1 MSTKS
6 AIQVC
11 IKVRPCE
18 PELPTLWQVK
28 DKRAIQPLDSQA
40 DPCVFDY
47 VYDQGSNNQEVFD
60 GMAKHIVEAC
70 VRGFNGTIFAY
81 GQTSSGKTYTM
92 MGDQQNPGVM
102 VLAAKEIFNQITNHS
117 DRDFLLRV
125 GYIEIYNEK
134 IYDLLNKKNQD
145 LKIFESNG
153 MVNVNCEEC
162 IITSEDD
169 LLQFLCL
176 GNKERTVG
184 ETNMNERSSRSHAI
198 FRIIIESRK
207 ADRSDDDAVIQSILN
222 LVDLAGSERADQ
234 TGARGARLKEGS
246 HINKS
251 LHFLSNVIKS
261 LAENEDNK
269 YVSYRDSKL
278 TRILQASLGGNA
290 FTSIICTIRPSIM
303 EESQSTLNFAM
314 RAKKIHL
321 KPQLNE
327 IVSDATMMKRLEREI
342 KLLKDR
348 LAEEQ
353 AKNESQIKVRL
364 LEQRIKTDTLKI
376 ITSNTITD
384 RNKNRRRTWCPA
396 SSNLEETSTGSQEIP
411 VAIGSNKPHAS
422 IKHSNLPKPSF
433 YPTTNRPTQR
443 ALAGSKTINI
453 MKSLEVEGETMSVE
467 PNFEQATHQ
476 LTADH
481 SRMRTITLTPT
492 LAQMGAKGRELL
504 ERKLVELEAFTKI
517 EQQINTEWDE
527 LNEKLSTATA
537 RVDELQ
543 TERQNLLQRSEDLQ
557 AQVDD
562 LRKSKEEADKKIASY
577 EEQLKTLK
585 ATAERLD
592 MENRAAV
599 ELEFEF
605 TSHKSKSKLR
615 ENELL
620 TALSEKDSTI
630 ENLQKSLNDLSSEV
644 LRNSKDDHMRSICP
658 ALETSC
664 ELICRKCVD
673 LERLL
678 EEYNNKPNDKN
689 GAVAIDCECEQLR
702 ADIANTRAQ
711 LEGVQN
717 AYKQIT
723 SDVAEKTELCDRLS
737 RNVISAEE
745 AKFTLQGKCDDLEQ
759 AQLRHEELIKIMQ
772 DEYDKIQQKYNAL
785 QHDYEILER
794 TASSTEEEHKMLQ
807 TENESLQRE
816 ISTLKQC
823 VEEMQLKL
831 LETTVSDVHEALVQ
845 QLKTSNEEL
854 MANLANMETKY
865 CDLQG
870 EYDDLSNQLVDSV
883 QDGDSLREQFTALQE
898 TLKKTPLET
907 DRLHAHIEQLEKE
920 VNEKNQLLEA
930 TESTINEMREQ
941 MTNLQSELL
950 EKSVI
955 VNKVEDYQ
963 RQIESLEK
971 QHAEMTMVCEE
982 LQEKVKETT
991 INDSLS
997 KSTTTMIAPD
1007 IDFEQ
1012 EQEIGILKERLAQLN
1027 GELKQ
1032 LQTEIKKQL
1041 IVVQQKDELIET
1053 MQLEMQE
1060 LNERCLS
1067 MDVQIVELRSNVQQQ
1082 QQLLDLQATKLAAD
1096 ANRIDQL
1103 QESNAKLTERS
1114 IKAEETLEERLN
1126 LAADIDSSKAEY
1138 EKHLQHLQLTLD
1150 TARVEFAKQE
1160 KINKDE
1166 LDNANLEFLQK
1177 IEVSESRYRE
1187 NLHKYNTE
1195 WEDRLQKLNS
1205 EGEAKLLA
1213 VNAEIAAERE
1223 QFIQEKHE
1231 LESLYDESKKTI
1243 VELQDKLS
1251 FMVEDNEKV
1260 KAYAD
1265 FEILSNEKLTNL
1277 HEKYERQLKD
1287 FEQLKLNLDSLE
1299 LEKNALQAVVD
1310 DNKQIIQRLSQ
1321 ELESE
1326 QNVRQIET
1334 SKLNRELENAIE
1346 ANSKAKSEYSE
1357 QLETYTEKISDLQ
1370 EELRQAN
1377 LMASDIEKL
1386 NLERQ
1391 QIQEVLA
1398 KTKEHNMF
1406 LEKKADELES
1416 ALLLAQNEVTTHRTQ
1431 LESLQSKLDYTQEAK
1446 NNFSSAEAAYT
1457 QKLHELE
1464 KEMSEQAHQYNRKI
1478 EELISSEA
1486 ELNFKMEALLKRKL
1500 ELEASNDKL
1509 AASQELLNQE
1519 REHNANLQQSNDQ
1532 LKSQLKAK
1540 QTEWNTLQQK
1550 LQQQETQLNIK
1561 QTEFNILQKSADVT
1575 NSQLLTLKQTLHQA
1589 ESQLELKQTDCDT
1602 LQQSLQEATSLLDSK
1617 QTEFDA
1623 VQLTIKQMSEDNKEA
1638 HDSLEQAES
1647 QLKTKQAEC
1656 NALKE
1661 SLQQA
1666 ACELETKQAAFD
1678 ALQMSFKDLQCKLET
1693 KQAADCSLQQVESE
1707 LKAKQAEC
1715 SSLQQS
1721 LQQATSLL
1729 DSKQAEFDAVQLTIK
1744 QMSEDNK
1751 EAHDSLEQAES
1762 QLKTKQAECNALKES
1777 LQQATCELETKQ
1789 AAFDALQMSFKD
1801 LQCKLEAKHAADCS
1815 LQQVESELKA
1825 KQAEC
1830 SSLQQSLQQAASQL
1844 QNKQDALDALQL
1856 TLNQTQ
1862 LQLDSKQ
1869 EAHTAVQTAESQIK
1883 AKQAECNSLHNF
1895 LQESRSNLHQVE
1907 SQLKAKQAECNS
1919 LQQSLQKAVS
1929 QLDSKQAALDASL
1942 RQSDL
1947 QLKAKQTDCDS
1958 LQQTVQELKAQLAAS
1973 EEMVLRAKELQIEF
1987 DKLKSNQNSLQA
1999 ERERLDATISSLLE
2013 DKRNLE
2019 EKLCSTNEIV
2029 QKLEMDLKSKSNCS
2043 NISFDSTTSNTS
2055 PAPRKSLDRDHHIPR
2070 KSLISE
2076 SEVRRN
2082 RRISTHDE
2090 RRQSYWNDSRHVA
2103 CMTDPV
2109 DTNCNCTELDRKLKE
2124 CQFELFVRESKVTA
2138 LSIELKNH
2146 PLKEENA
2153 QLKKRLQEEQQK
2165 SRDEIKRMKSKNSDL
2180 MSKVNAFSASA
2191 AISSSGNCA
2200 AIPLQ
2205 KLTSVETQTESD
2217 LVVELKK
2224 TTEKLNDCIQV
2235 CRHRYNHIKDLEER
2249 LKQNENSDTSNISS
2263 QTIGQINLLKSK
2275 LEIQKKE
2282 IATLT
2287 NKYEYAKKAL
2297 KLRKDEIEELRK
2309 GAGTAVTAACS
2320 K

>member
-6 AIQVC
+6 SIQVC

-396 SSNLEETSTGSQEIP
+396 SSNLEETSTGSQVIP
-411 VAIGSNKPHAS
+411 VANGSNKPHAS

-453 MKSLEVEGETMSVE
+453 MKSLEVKEETMSVE

-476 LTADH
+476 LTAGH
-481 SRMRTITLTPT
+481 SKMSTITLTPA
-492 LAQMGAKGRELL
+492 LSQMGAKGRELL
-504 ERKLVELEAFTKI
+504 ERELVELEAFTKI
-517 EQQINTEWDE
+517 EQQINAEWDE

-537 RVDELQ
+537 RVDDLQ
-543 TERQNLLQRSEDLQ
+543 TERLNLLQRSEDLQ
-557 AQVDD
+557 AQFDD
-562 LRKSKEEADKKIASY
+562 LRKSKEEADRKIASY

-585 ATAERLD
+585 ATAQRLD

-620 TALSEKDSTI
+620 TALSEKDSAI

-759 AQLRHEELIKIMQ
+759 AQLRHEELIRIMQ

-794 TASSTEEEHKMLQ
+794 TASSTEEEHRMLQ
-807 TENESLQRE
+807 TENESLQKE

-883 QDGDSLREQFTALQE
+883 QDGDSLREQFNALQE
-898 TLKKTPLET
+898 TLKKTPLEA

-997 KSTTTMIAPD
+997 KSTSTVIAPD

-1012 EQEIGILKERLAQLN
+1012 EQEIGILKERLVQLN

-1103 QESNAKLTERS
+1103 QECNAKLTERS

-1177 IEVSESRYRE
+1177 IELSESRYRE

-1213 VNAEIAAERE
+1213 ANAEIAAERE

-1265 FEILSNEKLTNL
+1265 FEILSNEKLKNL

-1287 FEQLKLNLDSLE
+1287 FEQLKHDHQLNLDSLE

-1310 DNKQIIQRLSQ
+1310 DNKQIIQRLTQ

-1326 QNVRQIET
+1326 QNVRQIEAN
-1334 SKLNRELENAIE
+1334 KLNRELENAIE

-1370 EELRQAN
+1370 EKLKQAN

-1398 KTKEHNMF
+1398 KTKEHNML
-1406 LEKKADELES
+1406 LEKKAEELES

-1431 LESLQSKLDYTQEAK
+1431 LESLQSKLDYTQDAK
-1446 NNFSSAEAAYT
+1446 NNFSTAEAAYT

-1464 KEMSEQAHQYNRKI
+1464 KEMAEQAHQYNRKI

-1486 ELNFKMEALLKRKL
+1486 ELKIKMEALLKRKL
-1500 ELEASNDKL
+1500 ELEASNDEL
-1509 AASQELLNQE
+1509 AASQELLNQK
-1519 REHNANLQQSNDQ
+1519 REQNANLQQSNDQ

-1540 QTEWNTLQQK
+1540 QTEWDTLHHTLQQ
-1550 LQQQETQLNIK
+1550 QLNFK
-1561 QTEFNILQKSADVT
+1561 QTELNILQKSADEA
-1575 NSQLLTLKQTLHQA
+1575 NSQLLALKQTLHQA

-1617 QTEFDA
+1617 QAESDA
-1623 VQLTIKQMSEDNKEA
+1623 VQLTIKQMSEDNKKA
-1638 HDSLEQAES
+1638 HDSLEKVES

-1666 ACELETKQAAFD
+1666 TCEFETKHAAFD
-1678 ALQMSFKDLQCKLET
+1678 ALQMSFKDLQCKLEA
-1693 KQAADCSLQQVESE
+1693 KQAVDCSLQQVESE

-1721 LQQATSLL
+1721 LQQA
-1729 DSKQAEFDAVQLTIK
+1729 V
-1744 QMSEDNK
+1744 
-1751 EAHDSLEQAES
+1751 
-1762 QLKTKQAECNALKES
+1762 
-1777 LQQATCELETKQ
+1777 
-1789 AAFDALQMSFKD
+1789 
-1801 LQCKLEAKHAADCS
+1801 
-1815 LQQVESELKA
+1815 
-1825 KQAEC
+1825 
-1830 SSLQQSLQQAASQL
+1830 SQL

-1856 TLNQTQ
+1856 TLNKTQ

-1869 EAHTAVQTAESQIK
+1869 EAHTAVQKAESQIK

-1895 LQESRSNLHQVE
+1895 LQESRSNLHQIE
-1907 SQLKAKQAECNS
+1907 SQLKVKQAECNS

-1942 RQSDL
+1942 KQSDL

-1958 LQQTVQELKAQLAAS
+1958 LQQTVQELKAQLTAS
-1973 EEMVLRAKELQIEF
+1973 TTELNNKNEEMDLRAKELQIEF
-1987 DKLKSNQNSLQA
+1987 DKLKSNKDSLQA

-2019 EKLCSTNEIV
+2019 EKLSSTNEIV

-2070 KSLISE
+2070 KSIISE

-2109 DTNCNCTELDRKLKE
+2109 GK
-2124 CQFELFVRESKVTA
+2124 F
-2138 LSIELKNH
+2138 
-2146 PLKEENA
+2146 
-2153 QLKKRLQEEQQK
+2153 
-2165 SRDEIKRMKSKNSDL
+2165 
-2180 MSKVNAFSASA
+2180 
-2191 AISSSGNCA
+2191 
-2200 AIPLQ
+2200 
-2205 KLTSVETQTESD
+2205 
-2217 LVVELKK
+2217 
-2224 TTEKLNDCIQV
+2224 
-2235 CRHRYNHIKDLEER
+2235 HI
-2249 LKQNENSDTSNISS
+2249 
-2263 QTIGQINLLKSK
+2263 
-2275 LEIQKKE
+2275 
-2282 IATLT
+2282 
-2287 NKYEYAKKAL
+2287 
-2297 KLRKDEIEELRK
+2297 
-2309 GAGTAVTAACS
+2309 
-2320 K
+2320 

>member
-492 LAQMGAKGRELL
+492 LAQMGAKG
-504 ERKLVELEAFTKI
+504 
-517 EQQINTEWDE
+517 
-527 LNEKLSTATA
+527 
-537 RVDELQ
+537 
-543 TERQNLLQRSEDLQ
+543 SEDLQ

>member
-1 MSTKS
+1 
-6 AIQVC
+6 
-11 IKVRPCE
+11 
-18 PELPTLWQVK
+18 
-28 DKRAIQPLDSQA
+28 
-40 DPCVFDY
+40 
-47 VYDQGSNNQEVFD
+47 
-60 GMAKHIVEAC
+60 
-70 VRGFNGTIFAY
+70 
-81 GQTSSGKTYTM
+81 
-92 MGDQQNPGVM
+92 
-102 VLAAKEIFNQITNHS
+102 
-117 DRDFLLRV
+117 
-125 GYIEIYNEK
+125 
-134 IYDLLNKKNQD
+134 
-145 LKIFESNG
+145 
-153 MVNVNCEEC
+153 
-162 IITSEDD
+162 
-169 LLQFLCL
+169 
-176 GNKERTVG
+176 
-184 ETNMNERSSRSHAI
+184 
-198 FRIIIESRK
+198 
-207 ADRSDDDAVIQSILN
+207 
-222 LVDLAGSERADQ
+222 
-234 TGARGARLKEGS
+234 
-246 HINKS
+246 
-251 LHFLSNVIKS
+251 
-261 LAENEDNK
+261 
-269 YVSYRDSKL
+269 
-278 TRILQASLGGNA
+278 
-290 FTSIICTIRPSIM
+290 
-303 EESQSTLNFAM
+303 
-314 RAKKIHL
+314 
-321 KPQLNE
+321 
-327 IVSDATMMKRLEREI
+327 
-342 KLLKDR
+342 
-348 LAEEQ
+348 
-353 AKNESQIKVRL
+353 
-364 LEQRIKTDTLKI
+364 
-376 ITSNTITD
+376 
-384 RNKNRRRTWCPA
+384 
-396 SSNLEETSTGSQEIP
+396 
-411 VAIGSNKPHAS
+411 
-422 IKHSNLPKPSF
+422 
-433 YPTTNRPTQR
+433 
-443 ALAGSKTINI
+443 
-453 MKSLEVEGETMSVE
+453 
-467 PNFEQATHQ
+467 
-476 LTADH
+476 
-481 SRMRTITLTPT
+481 
-492 LAQMGAKGRELL
+492 
-504 ERKLVELEAFTKI
+504 
-517 EQQINTEWDE
+517 
-527 LNEKLSTATA
+527 
-537 RVDELQ
+537 
-543 TERQNLLQRSEDLQ
+543 
-557 AQVDD
+557 
-562 LRKSKEEADKKIASY
+562 
-577 EEQLKTLK
+577 
-585 ATAERLD
+585 